1 MRPPVDHPH
10 KCEHGQCLYSMEI
23 VLRGILLAAGEFS
36 LDGKSVGLI
45 FRNQLIKL
53 LVHRGQ
59 QVSRAVF
66 KKKKV
71 KKIPFSICTGKHWKE
86 HDLSGKEEN

>member
-1 MRPPVDHPH
+1 MGPPVDHPH

-66 KKKKV
+66 KKKKKS
-71 KKIPFSICTGKHWKE
+71 KKNSFLHLHRQALERT
-86 HDLSGKEEN
+86 